1 MKNEMLDVYY
11 DVSYYLD
18 KAKENLGYA
27 QTILNEDL
35 AINNSGYNVDEI
47 NNYID
52 ALSDAKDDVDYRII
66 PEIRNMEE

>member
-18 KAKENLGYA
+18 KAKENLDYA

-52 ALSDAKDDVDYRII
+52 TLSDAKDDVDYRII
-66 PEIRNMEE
+66 PEIRNMEK